1 VGTLFLRHNVG
12 HLGENTFIAIEY
24 LQIQQPTN
32 DTQHTKTSKRTGTS
46 AKLKEKR
53 MRKQQT

>member
-1 VGTLFLRHNVG
+1 LFLRHNVG